1 MVLLVQ
7 PLVEHGLVLAQSQQ
21 TLLME
26 MISVLQVID
35 MILWYYRAP
44 KNAVAARETLYTT
57 HSQSVSQ
64 LHRGPP
70 RSPHQRLKGRLR
82 SPLSTQVL
90 STRSLGLLNFASEV
104 GLSQHIDYMYTTHQL
119 LTRSRGRGAGSG
131 AGSNALIS
139 EVRLKLTCWSG

>member
-1 MVLLVQ
+1 VVLLVQ

-70 RSPHQRLKGRLR
+70 ALTTPASQRTA
-82 SPLSTQVL
+82 PLPSVNTSTEYSL
-90 STRSLGLLNFASEV
+90 SRATQFR
-104 GLSQHIDYMYTTHQL
+104 
-119 LTRSRGRGAGSG
+119 
-131 AGSNALIS
+131 
-139 EVRLKLTCWSG
+139 